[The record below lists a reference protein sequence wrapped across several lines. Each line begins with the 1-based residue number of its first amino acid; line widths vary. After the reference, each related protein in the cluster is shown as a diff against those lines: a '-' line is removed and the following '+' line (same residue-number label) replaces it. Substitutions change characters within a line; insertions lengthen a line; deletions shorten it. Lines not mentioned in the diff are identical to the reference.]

1 MASLGTLLFF
11 LQCQA
16 IFVFSGF
23 FAAWHWA
30 AWRRR
35 VGLRRIER
43 RGTTRSPWCVDLD
56 GPRATMD
63 EPDIDLGTP
72 FSRKED
78 SPPPKVAVV
87 CPVKRF
93 GDDVALNWRTQ
104 MTSAYG
110 GDLEYVFVAER
121 ASDPAV
127 RGFAA
132 LMRDMREA
140 GETEAEAEAE
150 GAENETPSFRIRTR
164 ARTRPARDAPRRSAR
179 MTVAG
184 SSARCSQKIHSMLAG
199 ALASSAENEFVL
211 FLDDDIRTHANT
223 VGALVA
229 SMTRECAGNLK
240 KKKKPFVANG
250 FPLDVPRDA
259 RAPFANYLTLV
270 YHLVLVIAFSQG
282 EWTKNVWGGCM
293 MLRRASLADDAHGCA
308 SAYREGGYSDDLILA
323 ALCDE
328 RGETVGCP
336 FEAVFPQRLDPSQT
350 AAQWWNYVRRQLFV
364 MDTYANAWNRRVNH
378 GMLFVLTYLS
388 LAASAALAACGA
400 EVFFYA
406 AAFFSFSLRGDA
418 TETETETESAP
429 PPTASVATFACFALA
444 LRAARRMYHDTARLI
459 AALGDADAFEKVKEI
474 KWRRVALAF
483 FVAYALVPVAAAAT
497 LAAPGV
503 EWAGARYRKKN
514 GKVIRVT

>member
-16 IFVFSGF
+16 IFVFSGL

-43 RGTTRSPWCVDLD
+43 RGTSRTPYCVDLD
-56 GPRATMD
+56 GNAKRDDAGT
-63 EPDIDLGTP
+63 DLGKR
-72 FSRKED
+72 SRK
-78 SPPPKVAVV
+78 SRHPKVAVV

-93 GDDVALNWRTQ
+93 GDEFARNWRAQ
-104 MTSAYG
+104 MTSAYD

-121 ASDPAV
+121 ESDPAV

-132 LMRDMREA
+132 LMRDMREE
-140 GETEAEAEAE
+140 GEVEAETG
-150 GAENETPSFRIRTR
+150 GASETPISFFR
-164 ARTRPARDAPRRSAR
+164 ARAERNGPRRSAR
-179 MTVAG
+179 ALIAG

-199 ALASSAENEFVL
+199 ALASSADADFVL
-211 FLDDDIRTHANT
+211 FLDDDIRTHENT
-223 VGALVA
+223 IGALVA
-229 SMTRECAGNLK
+229 SMTSDANG
-240 KKKKPFVANG
+240 KKPFVANG

-259 RAPFANYLTLV
+259 NAPFANYLTLV
-270 YHLVLVIAFSQG
+270 YHLVLLIAFSQG

-293 MLRRASLADDAHGCA
+293 MLRRESLADDAFGCA
-308 SAYREGGYSDDLILA
+308 SAYRDGGYSDDLILA

-336 FEAVFPQRLDPSQT
+336 FEAVFPQRLDPSQSL
-350 AAQWWNYVRRQLFV
+350 AQWWNYVRRQLFV

-388 LAASAALAACGA
+388 LAATTALAACGA
-400 EVFFYA
+400 DA
-406 AAFFSFSLRGDA
+406 AARVWRLGN
-418 TETETETESAP
+418 ETETESETPYASL
-429 PPTASVATFACFALA
+429 PTASIATFASFALA
-444 LRAARRMYHDTARLI
+444 LRAARRMYRDTGRLI
-459 AALGDADAFEKVKEI
+459 AALGDVDAFEKVKAI
-474 KWRRVALAF
+474 AWRRVALAF